1 MRHLVIRMVQSNEA
15 IGIVKVPDGK
25 VVNGIYRRE
34 TKTAYVD
41 EILKVEYTTYEAFG
55 LFPVFNWFHT
65 PEYESEWG
73 FVSVYN
79 AELFYVKEIGSVE
92 TIQPRNQ
99 VS

>member
-1 MRHLVIRMVQSNEA
+1 MRHLLIRIVQSNEV

-25 VVNGIYRRE
+25 VVHGIYRRE

-41 EILKVEYTTYEAFG
+41 EIPEVEYTTYEAFG
-55 LFPVFNWFHT
+55 LFPVFNWIHT
-65 PEYESEWG
+65 AEYESVWA

-79 AELFYVKEIGSVE
+79 TEVFYVKNLYGAD
-92 TIQPRNQ
+92 TIHPRNQ